1 MVLSD
6 LLHDAKFWTA
16 VVALA
21 NAVLFY
27 LEPEFPKEIW
37 AAIDA
42 LLAIVIA
49 GLTARSVAVK
59 AQERRIDALSLPHCA
74 HGVATSTA
82 VLNVRADASIKSQ
95 VRGQLQVG
103 QAVTVW
109 AIVGDWVLVQ
119 ADDGLTGWCAR
130 SYLVLGEMRP

>member
-27 LEPEFPKEIW
+27 FEPEFPKEIW
-37 AAIDA
+37 TAIDA

-59 AQERRIDALSLPHCA
+59 AQA
-74 HGVATSTA
+74 
-82 VLNVRADASIKSQ
+82 RAEAQRTTRQK
-95 VRGQLQVG
+95 
-103 QAVTVW
+103 T
-109 AIVGDWVLVQ
+109 
-119 ADDGLTGWCAR
+119 
-130 SYLVLGEMRP
+130 P